1 MLRLGEKAVAL
12 EEKKKFE
19 VPDWLIKLILGG
31 TAIGVGGYLLY
42 YWLSGAAATEE
53 AKKQLEKWSKEY
65 ADELKKIAS
74 ENRLPTSAEEYALK
88 RKKEAMDEAYKK
100 LAEASNYAYETVL
113 RIFIAA
119 ISAGAAVVLIS
130 RLAKSYWETH
140 VKEVKTPSAAVQLL
154 RESIAI
160 DLHAAGLTT
169 LAVALHTQ
177 TQTVFQT
184 IYAPMMQAE
193 IATLQ
198 AAIPTLTGL
207 ELMWAQFM
215 LTSLQTELATTIP
228 LIFTSAASILAVPPP
243 I

>member
-1 MLRLGEKAVAL
+1 MLRLGEEAVAL
-12 EEKKKFE
+12 EEKKKPT

-53 AKKQLEKWSKEY
+53 AKKQLEKWSKDY
-65 ADELKKIAS
+65 GDELAKITS

-88 RKKEAMDEAYKK
+88 KKKEQIQYWHNK
-100 LAEASNYAYETVL
+100 LAEAARYSIDVVWKIA
-113 RIFIAA
+113 IAA
-119 ISAGAAVVLIS
+119 ISAGFTVLLIS
-130 RLAKSYWETH
+130 KLAKGYWETH
-140 VKEVKTPSAAVQLL
+140 IKEVKTPAAAVQLM

-160 DLHAAGLTT
+160 DLHAAGMTT

-198 AAIPTLTGL
+198 ATIPTLTGL

-228 LIFTSAASILAVPPP
+228 LIFTDAASILAVPPP

>member
-1 MLRLGEKAVAL
+1 VGEKAVAVKA
-12 EEKKKFE
+12 ERKRKIE

-31 TAIGVGGYLLY
+31 SAIGVGGYLLY
-42 YWLSGAAATEE
+42 YWLSGGAAVDAARRE
-53 AKKQLEKWSKEY
+53 LEKWSKEY
-65 ADELKKIAS
+65 GDELAKTAS

-88 RKKEAMDEAYKK
+88 RKKEAMDDAYRR
-100 LAEASNYAYETVL
+100 LAEASRYAYDTVL

-140 VKEVKTPSAAVQLL
+140 VKDVKTPSAAVQLM
-154 RESIAI
+154 REAIAI
-160 DLHAAGLTT
+160 DLHAAGMTT

-198 AAIPTLTGL
+198 AALPTLTGA
-207 ELMWAQFM
+207 ELMWAQLM
-215 LTSLQTELATTIP
+215 ITSLQMELTTTIP